1 MARLALAA
9 EGADGRGAGEAGFAA
24 AKRATATVYAEH
36 YLPRAPAFL
45 PAIEGGATV
54 VNFDPDL
61 L

>member
-9 EGADGRGAGEAGFAA
+9 EPTSAAATPGFAA
-24 AKRATATVYAEH
+24 AKRATARFYAEH
-36 YLPRAPAFL
+36 YLPRAPAYL

-54 VNFDPDL
+54 VDFDPDL